1 MPKYLLHYFDMK
13 GRGEIIRFLFA
24 AGGVQ
29 YEENVVQLPDW
40 PAQKPNH
47 ALGLL
52 PVLEIDGKP
61 FPESISISRYLAAE
75 FGLQGKTNLDNLLI
89 DVVVDQC
96 LFLREAFCD
105 ANFEGEKL
113 KQDAELHRKFKDETL
128 PRLFGYI
135 EKVISGNSTGSG
147 FVVGDQMTWGDLV
160 LIDLCDIIAR
170 DPSILTPYKV
180 INEHRKKVE
189 ALPKIANYIKNR
201 PLREF

>member
-1 MPKYLLHYFDMK
+1 MPKYFLHYFDMK

-29 YEENVVQLPDW
+29 YGENVVQLPDW

-47 ALGLL
+47 ALGQL

-75 FGLQGKTNLDNLLI
+75 FGLQGKTNLENLQI
-89 DVVVDQC
+89 DALVEQC
-96 LFLREAFCD
+96 VFLREAFCD
-105 ANFEGEKL
+105 AHFEEDKP
-113 KQDAELHRKFKDETL
+113 KQTELHRKFKDETL
-128 PRLFGYI
+128 PRIFGYV

-160 LIDLCDIIAR
+160 LMDVCDIISR

-180 INEHRKKVE
+180 IKEHRKKIE
-189 ALPKIANYIKNR
+189 ALPKIANYLKNR
-201 PLREF
+201 PFRDI